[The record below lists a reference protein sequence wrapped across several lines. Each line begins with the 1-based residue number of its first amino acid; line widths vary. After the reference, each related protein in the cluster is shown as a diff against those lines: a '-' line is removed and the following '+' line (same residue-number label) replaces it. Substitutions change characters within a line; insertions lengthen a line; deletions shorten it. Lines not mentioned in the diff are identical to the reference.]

1 MAIHLRQPI
10 FSFKKIIAKIHEK
23 IGTAWEITVTSATGS
38 LWKARKNIIF
48 PVNPAR
54 PLKKCRVG
62 LFVLRKLRPPSLYI
76 RGNKNIKTTIALT
89 KVIWT
94 A

>member
-1 MAIHLRQPI
+1 MANHLRQPM

-38 LWKARKNIIF
+38 LWKARKNITF

-54 PLKKCRVG
+54 PLKKCNLG
-62 LFVLRKLRPPSLYI
+62 LFVLRKLKPPSLYTK
-76 RGNKNIKTTIALT
+76 GNRNINTTIALT
-89 KVIWT
+89 NVIWT